1 MCLACEYQGMDA
13 CGKFGEHTN
22 SVTVAW
28 DTAEGNSS
36 FLAFRFKWECGKL
49 IFFWQPCVSVLLCSF
64 SPGLPLPVFC
74 PSLPLLCSSVI
85 FPSFSFPPFITFPIS
100 FHPSLP
106 PSKFFHFFYFILPS
120 CCPLSS
126 FCSYSPSFSLSPFSP
141 IFSLSF
147 SFLYFSPY
155 PSLLS
160 YILSLFSYPTNVTHF
175 PSKMGISDRMVDS
188 SQTTLV
194 Q

>member
-1 MCLACEYQGMDA
+1 MCFCASLLLLSWPTPPCVLSFSLSTLFLSHLSYL
-13 CGKFGEHTN
+13 FL
-22 SVTVAW
+22 
-28 DTAEGNSS
+28 SS
-36 FLAFRFKWECGKL
+36 FHN
-49 IFFWQPCVSVLLCSF
+49 F
-64 SPGLPLPVFC
+64 SHL
-74 PSLPLLCSSVI
+74 
-85 FPSFSFPPFITFPIS
+85 FPSQSPSFPNFSI
-100 FHPSLP
+100 
-106 PSKFFHFFYFILPS
+106 FFYFILPYS
-120 CCPLSS
+120 CCPLFS
-126 FCSYSPSFSLSPFSP
+126 FCSYSPSFPLSPFSP